1 MNIEEYIVTCEA
13 CPLQIEGQ
21 VFGWTFYFR
30 ARHDQ
35 WRIESPNPYADIDWD
50 KVNLMLPGEAK
61 ERLANRRSIASG
73 DTDDFT
79 VGQAIDLIHN
89 EVNKFYSAQGEMP
102 PYMEGM

>member
-1 MNIEEYIVTCEA
+1 
-13 CPLQIEGQ
+13 
-21 VFGWTFYFR
+21 
-30 ARHDQ
+30 
-35 WRIESPNPYADIDWD
+35 
-50 KVNLMLPGEAK
+50 MLPEEAK